1 MTVKSVKVKKNK
13 IIKNKKGSIIKFLKK
28 NDKIF
33 KSFGEVYLSEI
44 KKNEIKGWNYHKKYT
59 CIITVPT
66 GRVEFKI
73 VNNKE
78 KLLKKKIT
86 KKETLIIPPRN
97 WFSFKSLTN
106 NSILINIIN
115 GIHSD
120 NETKKSKI
128 IKNIKIN

>member
-1 MTVKSVKVKKNK
+1 MTVKLVKVKKNK
-13 IIKNKKGSIIKFLKK
+13 IIRNKKGSIIKFLKK

-66 GRVEFKI
+66 GKVEFKI
-73 VNNKE
+73 VNYKK
-78 KLLKKKIT
+78 KLLKKRIT
-86 KKETLIIPPRN
+86 KKETIIIPPRN
-97 WFSFKSLTN
+97 WFSFKSLTH
-106 NSILINIIN
+106 NSILINFIN

-120 NETKKSKI
+120 KETRKSQI
-128 IKNIKIN
+128 INNIKIN